1 MCRIK
6 IESKAVNRSI
16 QIPVLVIYIL
26 ALLCLAANTLAQQ
39 ENKYGNGGI
48 TDIFDFPVGARA
60 MALGG
65 AYVSVVDDPYAL
77 YWNSAALENVE
88 RIGIG
93 IYHTN
98 LPSLT
103 NYDYFSFL
111 YPSLTF
117 GTISAGILRLGT
129 SDIKN
134 TDDIGSI
141 TGETSYSTTL
151 FMFGYG
157 FRPRPW
163 FYMGT
168 NFKIERSSLPNYDN
182 AGNLTESALGAD
194 LGILIKPSSLPSSQ
208 SGFFH
213 GFAIGMN
220 IQNLLQR
227 SQRVYTVQDKT
238 PRNYLFGLSKA
249 FGNDLGNNH
258 FLFAYQMDINQ
269 ENETVPNY
277 YHFGFEYDF
286 KKILFLRTG
295 YDYRSEQGEGDNGKM
310 TYGMGMGMFGVQLDY
325 SYWTPRHNALSSSH
339 RISLV
344 YNIGKTRKARMAQ
357 LQAAELERINEQVR
371 QQQLYERRET
381 IIKGQ
386 EQAQVFY
393 DNGDYPRAYTAINR
407 VLALDETGRDTEF
420 TKARSLLNDIN
431 NAIEKQREAE
441 LDKKISR
448 TQEEAELKRKE
459 QLIREHY
466 DKAMAYF
473 ETEDYTDAIRECD
486 QALQIDPNSALIID
500 LRKTVDEDLRKK
512 ISTLV
517 IRAGSLEKSGR
528 QYESIQLYN
537 QARQLAKNNE
547 QMQGLISGQLN
558 KLERNLNRDETIR
571 SAVIYEN
578 DQNWAKAAELYKEAL
593 KFDPNNESL
602 KQKYNDMFARANAT
616 SGMLTGKAKELYSLG
631 YKAFNN
637 GDYDEALRYYEQARE
652 LQPLNKTLL
661 RAIDVAK
668 ERKQARQAAGSGK

>member
-1 MCRIK
+1 MNK
-6 IESKAVNRSI
+6 LI
-16 QIPVLVIYIL
+16 QISVIIL
-26 ALLCLAANTLAQQ
+26 FMFTLLCLASNGIAQN
-39 ENKYGNGGI
+39 ENKDGYGGV
-48 TDIFDFPVGARA
+48 TDVFDFPVGARA

-77 YWNSAALENVE
+77 YWNPAALENVE
-88 RIGIG
+88 RIGFG

-98 LPSLT
+98 LSLLT
-103 NYDYFSFL
+103 SYDYFSFL

-117 GTISAGILRLGT
+117 GTFSAGILRYGT
-129 SDIKN
+129 SDIKQ
-134 TDDIGSI
+134 TEDDGSI
-141 TGETSYSTTL
+141 VGETNFSKTL

-157 FRPRPW
+157 FRPREW
-163 FYMGT
+163 FYMGA
-168 NFKIERSSLPNYDN
+168 NFKVERTSLPNYDA

-194 LGILIKPSSLPSSQ
+194 LGFLIKPQRQ

-213 GFAIGMN
+213 GLAVGFTM
-220 IQNLLQR
+220 QNFLQR
-227 SQRVYTVQDKT
+227 SQRVIAIQDKT
-238 PRNYLFGLSKA
+238 PRNYLFGFSKA
-249 FGNDLGNNH
+249 FGSDLTNNH

-269 ENETVPNY
+269 ENETVPNF
-277 YHFGFEYDF
+277 YHFGLEYDF
-286 KKILFLRTG
+286 KRILFLRTG
-295 YDYRSEQGEGDNGKM
+295 YDYRGEQGEGDNGKM
-310 TYGMGMGMFGVQLDY
+310 TFGMGLGMFGVQLDY
-325 SYWTPRHNALSSSH
+325 SYWTPRYKALGSSH

-344 YNIGKTRKARMAQ
+344 YNIGKTRKERIDQ
-357 LQAAELERINEQVR
+357 QQAAELERINEQVR
-371 QQQLYERRET
+371 QQQQYERRET

-386 EQAQVFY
+386 DQAQMFY
-393 DNGDYPRAYTAINR
+393 ENGDYPRAYTAINR
-407 VLALDETGRDTEF
+407 VLALDETGKDSEF

-448 TQEEAELKRKE
+448 TQEEAELKRRE

-466 DKAMAYF
+466 DKAMAFF
-473 ETEDYTDAIRECD
+473 ETEDYTDALRECD
-486 QALQIDPNSALIID
+486 QALQIDPNSALISD

-517 IRAGSLEKSGR
+517 MRARSLENSGR
-528 QYESIQLYN
+528 QYESIQYYN
-537 QARQLAKNNE
+537 QARQLANGNPQTE
-547 QMQGLISGQLN
+547 GLINSQLN

-571 SAVIYEN
+571 RAVIYEN
-578 DQNWAKAAELYKEAL
+578 DQNWGKAAELYKEAL

-616 SGMLTGKAKELYSLG
+616 SGMLTGRAKELYSLG
-631 YKAFNN
+631 YRAFNS
-637 GDYDEALRYYEQARE
+637 GDYDEALKYYEQARE

-668 ERKQARQAAGSGK
+668 ERKQARQSAGSDK